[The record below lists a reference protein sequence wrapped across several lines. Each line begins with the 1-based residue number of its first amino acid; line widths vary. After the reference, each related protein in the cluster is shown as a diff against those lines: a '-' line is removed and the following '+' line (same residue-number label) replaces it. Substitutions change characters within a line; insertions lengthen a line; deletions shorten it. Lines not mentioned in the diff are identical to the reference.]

1 MTVQSG
7 ISVLVAENRSLM
19 RIGVQNVLRDAPDIM
34 VVGTAASGT
43 DALESLKQERPE
55 VVIMGDLDYPGT
67 VIDAAAQADIQILA
81 LVRGLG
87 PTAGL
92 LPPDASPSELTAAI
106 RMLASGYSLSRG
118 DRYGSSDDQMP
129 MTGRELDVLRLLA
142 RGYTNLEISRRL
154 ILQESTV
161 KSHVQSLFNKLC
173 VRNRVSAVIYAYE
186 RGLVRAG
193 ENMNLVPP
201 RQGVAILLIRFP
213 LDG

>member
-1 MTVQSG
+1 MC
-7 ISVLVAENRSLM
+7 
-19 RIGVQNVLRDAPDIM
+19 IGVQNVLRDAPDIM
-34 VVGTAASGT
+34 VVDTAASGT
-43 DALESLKQERPE
+43 EAIASVKQERPD
-55 VVIMGDLDYPGT
+55 VVIVGNLDYPGA
-67 VIDAAAQADIQILA
+67 VIDAAAKADIQILA
-81 LVRGLG
+81 LVTGLG

-118 DRYGSSDDQMP
+118 DQNGSSDDRMP

-154 ILQESTV
+154 ILKESTV

-173 VRNRVSAVIYAYE
+173 VRNRVSAVIYAFE

-193 ENMNLVPP
+193 ENMNIVPP
-201 RQGVAILLIRFP
+201 RQGAAI
-213 LDG
+213 